1 MLEQRDPRII
11 PVKVQDELKTAYLS
25 YAMSAITAR
34 ALPDV
39 RDGLKPSQR
48 RILVAMNDLNL
59 APGRGFRKCAKI
71 AGDTS
76 GNYHP
81 HGEAIVYPTLVHMA
95 QNFRLRYP
103 LVDGQGNFGS
113 IDGYPP
119 AAMRYTEARMSH
131 AAVEMLSEIDRDT
144 VDLIDNYDET
154 RTEPEVL
161 PARFPNLM
169 CNGSVGIS
177 VAYATKLPPHNVTE
191 VCDALT
197 VLIDDPEIDI
207 DGLMEVVKAPD
218 FPTGGVIYGMSGVRS
233 AYLTGSGI
241 IKLRARTHMV
251 TPEGRSAR
259 RLLSYHGAAF
269 LLMLLALLSKE
280 VALALLPLWI
290 AFEFTLGRVGRWA
303 APPARRAGAVVSLA
317 GACVAYL
324 VLRGIALGELGTG
337 GVPNFEP
344 WTPQGLAT
352 VALCV
357 FQYLGKMALPV
368 ELGFGFEVE
377 PFRTAGALLPVL
389 SLIGAGGLMALT
401 IWATL
406 RRPGVGFALWWVWLG
421 LAPALNIVPI
431 TETAAE
437 RFAFVPSVGFCL
449 LMGLL
454 VQDVR
459 RNRSGGSDRRWA
471 AAACAAV
478 VVLAAGHACLAASGA
493 GHWRTQRTLYLSTL
507 RSSPDSP
514 VSQEFA
520 AEAYV
525 SDPDTPLR
533 AALHYRRCLELAGGK
548 PHLQLLAHAG
558 LGRFYA
564 RQGRLSSAL
573 LHLRSALRLDEA
585 LAGVRVSLAVV
596 MLEMAMDENLPAGW
610 ALAKGHAERV
620 LREEDDPP
628 GDAYV
633 VLGCW
638 KLEMRKD
645 PARAA
650 ALFAEAI
657 REDPRLILAAEAA
670 FDEAVKKNPEDPEA
684 HYQLALI
691 CAQQGNIEK
700 ALRAAGHALRIVPTQ
715 RAKDLIE
722 ELQSRKQAAQD

>member
-1 MLEQRDPRII
+1 MAALAMLVYARTLGGEFVVDDIGLILGNPRIHSLRNV
-11 PVKVQDELKTAYLS
+11 PRFFLEGFSQSRGAGYKTGYYRPAVTSTFSLD
-25 YAMSAITAR
+25 YA
-34 ALPDV
+34 
-39 RDGLKPSQR
+39 
-48 RILVAMNDLNL
+48 L
-59 APGRGFRKCAKI
+59 AGPGRPWVFHLTNMLVYAACAVLTHALLRKLIEDRA
-71 AGDTS
+71 
-76 GNYHP
+76 
-81 HGEAIVYPTLVHMA
+81 
-95 QNFRLRYP
+95 
-103 LVDGQGNFGS
+103 
-113 IDGYPP
+113 
-119 AAMRYTEARMSH
+119 
-131 AAVEMLSEIDRDT
+131 AAVLAGMLFACLA
-144 VDLIDNYDET
+144 VH
-154 RTEPEVL
+154 TE
-161 PARFPNLM
+161 
-169 CNGSVGIS
+169 S
-177 VAYATKLPPHNVTE
+177 VAWISGRTDLLALAFMLGATL
-191 VCDALT
+191 CL
-197 VLIDDPEIDI
+197 
-207 DGLMEVVKAPD
+207 
-218 FPTGGVIYGMSGVRS
+218 
-233 AYLTGSGI
+233 
-241 IKLRARTHMV
+241 LRARTHMV

-525 SDPDTPLR
+525 SDPDTPQR